1 MAQKSDEVRDFS
13 KIGLEIMSSN
23 VYIFGGEWSA
33 ALALSAI
40 YPFRGCDGS
49 FVFCFVPVYPS
60 LQKSE
65 VLPSPS
71 FCKMRS

>member
-1 MAQKSDEVRDFS
+1 MEMELDFS
-13 KIGLEIMSSN
+13 KIGLGIMGSK

-33 ALALSAI
+33 AATLSTI
-40 YPFRGCDGS
+40 YPFLGCDGF

-60 LQKSE
+60 FQKSE

-71 FCKMRS
+71 FSKMRS

>member
-1 MAQKSDEVRDFS
+1 MEMELDFS

-23 VYIFGGEWSA
+23 VYSFGGEWSA
-33 ALALSAI
+33 AQALFAI
-40 YPFRGCDGS
+40 YPFQGCDGF
-49 FVFCFVPVYPS
+49 FVFCFVSVYLS
-60 LQKSE
+60 FQKSE

>member
-1 MAQKSDEVRDFS
+1 MEMELDFS
-13 KIGLEIMSSN
+13 KIRLGIMGSK

-40 YPFRGCDGS
+40 YPFLGCDGF
-49 FVFCFVPVYPS
+49 FVFCFVPVYLS

-65 VLPSPS
+65 VLPSSS

>member
-1 MAQKSDEVRDFS
+1 MEMEMDFS
-13 KIGLEIMSSN
+13 KIELEIMSSK
-23 VYIFGGEWSA
+23 VYLFGGEWSA
-33 ALALSAI
+33 APTLSAI
-40 YPFRGCDGS
+40 YPFLGCGGF

-60 LQKSE
+60 FQKSE

>member
-1 MAQKSDEVRDFS
+1 MEMELDFS
-13 KIGLEIMSSN
+13 KIELEIMSSK
-23 VYIFGGEWSA
+23 VYLFGGEWSA

-40 YPFRGCDGS
+40 YQFQGCDGF

-60 LQKSE
+60 FQKSE

-71 FCKMRS
+71 FCKIRS